1 MIKITIFLNRIA
13 ISIIYNIRLS
23 QLLRF
28 FGLVYNRIIERIKN
42 DCFFFFFCK
51 IFVDLSFRLS
61 AYFYL
66 SLKLQR
72 CSMAS
77 LSLFSFF
84 CVTQLS
90 WRWGEEKRNTG
101 VTAVAA
107 AAVVAVVFTSVAD
120 KILSRVADPD
130 QE

>member
-1 MIKITIFLNRIA
+1 
-13 ISIIYNIRLS
+13 
-23 QLLRF
+23 
-28 FGLVYNRIIERIKN
+28 
-42 DCFFFFFCK
+42 
-51 IFVDLSFRLS
+51 
-61 AYFYL
+61 
-66 SLKLQR
+66 
-72 CSMAS
+72 MAS